1 MLSAEVLVGANHHS
15 KTLLAEV
22 DEIFKCAIGNVS
34 EPDRNS
40 LGRADF
46 YEVFMRP
53 YYSSFPS
60 RATDAAFKVIDLSHS
75 GRIEWEKWRFWLIW
89 ALNEYHDEISSVD
102 QLLECVFT
110 RAIFPMQIHLLA
122 EEQAK
127 LATTVPRLS
136 SWLALARARRSGV
149 RSF

>member
-1 MLSAEVLVGANHHS
+1 MIVGANHHS
-15 KTLLAEV
+15 KLLLAEV

-34 EPDRNS
+34 EPDRDS

-60 RATDAAFKVIDLSHS
+60 RATDAAFKVIDLTRS
-75 GRIEWEKWRFWLIW
+75 GRIEWEEWRFWLTW
-89 ALNEYHDEISSVD
+89 ALREYHDEISSVD
-102 QLLECVFT
+102 QLLECVFK

-122 EEQAK
+122 EEQAN
-127 LATTVPRLS
+127 LATAVPRLS
-136 SWLALARARRSGV
+136 GWLARARSTLRS
-149 RSF
+149 